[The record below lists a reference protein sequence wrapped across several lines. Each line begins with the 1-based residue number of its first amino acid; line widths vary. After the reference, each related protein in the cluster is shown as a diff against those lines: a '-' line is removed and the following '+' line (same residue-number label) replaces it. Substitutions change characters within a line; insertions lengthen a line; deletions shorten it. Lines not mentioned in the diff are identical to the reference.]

1 MHFLYR
7 GKKVNLVNDL
17 LKKENTF
24 KRKYSNNTFQSN
36 LQKAKENPCIY
47 EESSQYSDMLS
58 TSFTNQQ

>member
-47 EESSQYSDMLS
+47 EEKRKKKNKLSS
-58 TSFTNQQ
+58 